1 MELGDWFHVSFDEA
15 GVRRQVN
22 PPGKEPWSDG
32 FAWEDVVRVC
42 LKAGD
47 LFESDELYIFTR
59 QRPESYVI
67 PTEAEGG
74 LALLGEL
81 VKRGL
86 FDAQMAI
93 EAATATEGLWCWPE
107 E

>member
-1 MELGDWFHVSFDEA
+1 MELSEWFHVSFDEA
-15 GVRRQVN
+15 GVHREVN
-22 PPGKEPWSDG
+22 PPGGEAWSDQ
-32 FAWEDVVRVC
+32 FAWGDVIRVC
-42 LKAGD
+42 LKGGD

-74 LALLGEL
+74 LALLDEL
-81 VKRGL
+81 VKHRL
-86 FDAQMAI
+86 FDAQLAI